1 MADGSGNGRATM
13 AHASCTAGAHAHA
26 QVPAAGDSC
35 GDERGPEACR
45 GIEESC
51 CPDPDQGSKKGE
63 VGHSAH
69 EIAGVMIAPAG
80 AGQAREEHDAGKEAP
95 QFVAGAGLKLV
106 DGRADSA
113 SGTPAR
119 HLGATGF
126 RV

>member
-1 MADGSGNGRATM
+1 M

-45 GIEESC
+45 GIVESC
-51 CPDPDQGSKKGE
+51 RPDPDQGSKEGE

-69 EIAGVMIAPAG
+69 EIAWVMIAPAR
-80 AGQAREEHDAGKEAP
+80 AGQARKEHDAGKEAS
-95 QFVAGAGLKLV
+95 QLVAWARLELV
-106 DGRADSA
+106 DGRTDSA
-113 SGTPAR
+113 SGAPAC